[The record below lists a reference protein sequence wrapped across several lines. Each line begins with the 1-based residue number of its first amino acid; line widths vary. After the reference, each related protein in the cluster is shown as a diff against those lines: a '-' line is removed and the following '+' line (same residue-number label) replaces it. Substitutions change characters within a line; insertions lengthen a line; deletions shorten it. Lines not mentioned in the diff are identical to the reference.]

1 MYFLDVLIK
10 NCTKLWEKNT
20 SGMIK
25 NKQRRGVKANSCW
38 KSNLNSV
45 TLATSLCS
53 ALCELLHLQLQNS
66 IRQDH
71 DHHHCTIDGEA
82 VEIRILKKSTLENH
96 VSAPLA
102 IVKLNQT
109 RSSSS
114 SSPLSISLSQSWCS
128 HDVLFI
134 FSDLRIGNL
143 FSIFIL
149 KALLHLQLQN

>member
-1 MYFLDVLIK
+1 MVRWK
-10 NCTKLWEKNT
+10 
-20 SGMIK
+20 S
-25 NKQRRGVKANSCW
+25 KQRSRIKANSCWKKTHNFLKKNRCW

-53 ALCELLHLQLQNS
+53 ALCELLQLQLQNS

-82 VEIRILKKSTLENH
+82 VEIRILKKSTLDNH
-96 VSAPLA
+96 FFAPLA
-102 IVKLNQT
+102 IAKLNQT
-109 RSSSS
+109 RSLSS

-128 HDVLFI
+128 HHVLFI

-143 FSIFIL
+143 FSMFIL
-149 KALLHLQLQN
+149 QA